1 MTNLR
6 QDAWTKDE
14 DAILA
19 EVTLRHIREGSTQ
32 LVAFEEV
39 GEKLTRTPAACG
51 FRWNSLIRKQYE
63 KAIAEAKKVR
73 KERNKRKGK
82 QQASDLQDNPL
93 SLNSTNVYS
102 RYDGEKTLSLNEIIA
117 FLQQLQSEGP
127 SAKSLEAENKA
138 LLARLANMKKENG
151 NLKNKLDKINKEYE
165 NVCRDYQDVLQI
177 MERARKLTEVPVRN

>member
-82 QQASDLQDNPL
+82 QLVSQSCDN
-93 SLNSTNVYS
+93 SFSFNAEVYN
-102 RYDGEKTLSLNEIIA
+102 RNEGEKSLSLNEIIV

-127 SAKSLEAENKA
+127 SAKNLEAENKA
-138 LLARLANMKKENG
+138 LLSRLQDMKKENG
-151 NLKNKLDKINKEYE
+151 TLKNKLDKLNKEYE
-165 NVCRDYQDVLQI
+165 SVCRDYKEVLQI

>member
-1 MTNLR
+1 MTILR
-6 QDAWTKDE
+6 QDAWTNDE

-73 KERNKRKGK
+73 KERNKRKRK
-82 QQASDLQDNPL
+82 QQGSDKVENPFSLSDEAYQYEREKNL
-93 SLNSTNVYS
+93 SLQ
-102 RYDGEKTLSLNEIIA
+102 EIIL
-117 FLQQLQSEGP
+117 FLQKLQSEGTTT
-127 SAKSLEAENKA
+127 KNLEAENKA
-138 LLARLANMKKENG
+138 LLTRIQHMKKENG
-151 NLKNKLDKINKEYE
+151 TLRNKLDKMNKEYE
-165 NVCRDYQDVLQI
+165 SVCKDYKEVLQI
-177 MERARKLTEVPVRN
+177 MERARKLTEVPVSN

>member
-51 FRWNSLIRKQYE
+51 FRWNSLIRKQYD

-73 KERNKRKGK
+73 KERNKRKVK
-82 QQASDLQDNPL
+82 QHISILEENVLSQHNDYKNSDQNEKPL
-93 SLNSTNVYS
+93 T
-102 RYDGEKTLSLNEIIA
+102 LNEIIL
-117 FLQQLQSEGP
+117 FLQQLQTEEP
-127 SAKSLEAENKA
+127 AKNFEAENKA
-138 LLARLANMKKENG
+138 LLAKLQHLKKENG
-151 NLKNKLDKINKEYE
+151 NLKTKLSKVNKEYE
-165 NVCRDYQDVLQI
+165 TVYRDYKEVLQI
-177 MERARKLTEVPVRN
+177 MDRARKLVEVPVRN

>member
-39 GEKLTRTPAACG
+39 GEKLSRTPAACG

-82 QQASDLQDNPL
+82 QLVSQSGDN
-93 SLNSTNVYS
+93 SFSFNTDVYS
-102 RYDGEKTLSLNEIIA
+102 RNEGENSLSLNEIIL

-127 SAKSLEAENKA
+127 SAKNLEAENKA
-138 LLARLANMKKENG
+138 LLSRLQHMKKENG
-151 NLKNKLDKINKEYE
+151 SLKNKLDKINKDYE
-165 NVCRDYQDVLQI
+165 SVCRDYKEILQL
-177 MERARKLTEVPVRN
+177 MERARKMTEVPVRN

>member
-14 DAILA
+14 DCILA

-73 KERNKRKGK
+73 KERNKKKTR
-82 QQASDLQDNPL
+82 QLVTLAAESDSSISKEENER
-93 SLNSTNVYS
+93 NERENNI
-102 RYDGEKTLSLNEIIA
+102 TLHDIIV
-117 FLQQLQSEGP
+117 FLQKLQSDGP
-127 SAKSLEAENKA
+127 ASKNLEAENKV
-138 LLARLANMKKENG
+138 LLTRLHDMKKENG
-151 NLKNKLDKINKEYE
+151 SLKNKLEKVNKEYKS
-165 NVCRDYQDVLQI
+165 VARDYKEVLEI
-177 MERARKLTEVPVRN
+177 MERARKLTEVPIRN

>member
-14 DAILA
+14 DVILA

-73 KERNKRKGK
+73 KERNKRRSK
-82 QQASDLQDNPL
+82 QDNSLEENTFSLKSETYSSFEGERNL
-93 SLNSTNVYS
+93 SLH
-102 RYDGEKTLSLNEIIA
+102 EIIA
-117 FLQQLQSEGP
+117 FLQQMQSAAP
-127 SAKSLEAENKA
+127 SAKNLEAENKA
-138 LLARLANMKKENG
+138 LLTRLANMKKENG
-151 NLKNKLDKINKEYE
+151 TLKNKLDKVIKDYDM
-165 NVCRDYQDVLQI
+165 VCREYKEVLQI
-177 MERARKLTEVPVRN
+177 MDRARKLVEVPVRN

>member
-39 GEKLTRTPAACG
+39 GEKLSRTPAACG

-63 KAIAEAKKVR
+63 KAISEAKKVR
-73 KERNKRKGK
+73 KDRNKRKVK
-82 QQASDLQDNPL
+82 PQVSLAEENIILQKNDNESSYQSKKPL
-93 SLNSTNVYS
+93 T
-102 RYDGEKTLSLNEIIA
+102 LNEIIL
-117 FLQQLQSEGP
+117 FLQHLQSEVP
-127 SAKSLEAENKA
+127 SAKNLEEENKE
-138 LLARLANMKKENG
+138 LLSRLQHLKKENG
-151 NLKNKLDKINKEYE
+151 SLKNKLSKVNKEYE
-165 NVCRDYQDVLQI
+165 TVYRDYKEVLQI
-177 MERARKLTEVPVRN
+177 MDRARKLVEVPVRN

>member
-39 GEKLTRTPAACG
+39 GEKLSRTPAACG

-82 QQASDLQDNPL
+82 QLVSQSCDN
-93 SLNSTNVYS
+93 SFSFNTDGYS
-102 RYDGEKTLSLNEIIA
+102 RNEGEKSLSLNEIIL
-117 FLQQLQSEGP
+117 FLQQLQTEGP
-127 SAKSLEAENKA
+127 SAKNLEAENKA
-138 LLARLANMKKENG
+138 LLSRLQHMKKENG
-151 NLKNKLDKINKEYE
+151 TLKNKLDKINKDYDS
-165 NVCRDYQDVLQI
+165 VCRDYKEILQL